1 MKKFRVTITEIS
13 KKDVIVEAE
22 DQCEAEGIVNDMWH
36 RSEVILDSDDF
47 VEMNVEGK
55 EIR

>member
-1 MKKFRVTITEIS
+1 MPKFKVTITEIS

-22 DQCEAEGIVNDMWH
+22 DQCEAEEIVNDMWH

-47 VEMNVEGK
+47 VEMTVEGEK
-55 EIR
+55 IG